1 MKSNIISIIYEIL
14 NSFKLLMVFLGCF
27 ILLLLNVLGIVFL
40 KYNYNIIIFVKSE
53 NKLGIIILLK
63 YWMNFIWK

>member
-1 MKSNIISIIYEIL
+1 
-14 NSFKLLMVFLGCF
+14 MVFLGCF